1 MAEKKLTKLD
11 LIKVWVL
18 WNTFLH
24 GLYNWERMQAVGVTH
39 AMIPV
44 INRLYDTKE
53 EIAAALQRH
62 LLFFNTNTTTGTIAA
77 GVMAAMEEQR
87 ANGKPITDEMINN
100 IKVAMMGPL
109 AGLGDSLFQGMLFP
123 ILLAIGIGM
132 GLEGNVMGP
141 ILYTILVL
149 GISYTLHYAWFMAAY
164 RQGVPIFQNIAGSD
178 VVKKATAAASFVGLM
193 AAGGLSGR
201 FVNFGSVK
209 PSEVGEFVQVN
220 LQTEVLDVIMPRL
233 LPLLL
238 VLGIWSAM
246 RKWNLKPNRV
256 VIALFVIGLV
266 LGYLGIIGR

>member
-24 GLYNWERMQAVGVTH
+24 GLYNWERMQGVGVTH

-44 INRLYDTKE
+44 ITRLYDTKE
-53 EIAAALQRH
+53 EIAAALKRH
-62 LLFFNTNTTTGTIAA
+62 LLFFNTNTTTGTMAA

-87 ANGKPITDEMINN
+87 ANGQPITDEMINN

-132 GLEGNVMGP
+132 GLEGNVLGP

-149 GISYTLHYAWFMAAY
+149 GISYPLHYAWFMAAY
-164 RQGVPIFQNIAGSD
+164 KKGAPIFQDISQGD
-178 VVKKATAAASFVGLM
+178 IVKKATAAAGFVGLM

-201 FVNFGSVK
+201 HVNFGIVK
-209 PSEVGEFVQVN
+209 PVEIGEFVQVN
-220 LQTEVLDVIMPRL
+220 LQTDVLNVIMPGL
-233 LPLLL
+233 LPLAL
-238 VLGIWSAM
+238 VLTIWTLL
-246 RKWNLKPNRV
+246 RKGVKPNRLIV
-256 VIALFVIGLV
+256 GLFIVGLV
-266 LGYLGIIGR
+266 LGYFGIIGR